1 MQTRANV
8 ETQLKLAQDALT
20 QRTQL
25 LAARQ
30 MEGKKQLRLDPTYRQ
45 LDAVIRQYRRRL
57 ASLDRVA
64 AVEADLV
71 QRRAERAA
79 TPKQPKEKKKAAVTE
94 APKAAKAKREKKA

>member
-25 LAARQ
+25 LAGRQ
-30 MEGKKQLRLDPTYRQ
+30 VEGKKQLRLDPTYRQ
-45 LDAVIRQYRRRL
+45 LDAEIRKYRRRL
-57 ASLDRVA
+57 ESLDRTA
-64 AVEADLV
+64 TVEADLV

-79 TPKQPKEKKKAAVTE
+79 TPKQPKEKKKAAAPAT
-94 APKAAKAKREKKA
+94 PKAVKAKREKKA